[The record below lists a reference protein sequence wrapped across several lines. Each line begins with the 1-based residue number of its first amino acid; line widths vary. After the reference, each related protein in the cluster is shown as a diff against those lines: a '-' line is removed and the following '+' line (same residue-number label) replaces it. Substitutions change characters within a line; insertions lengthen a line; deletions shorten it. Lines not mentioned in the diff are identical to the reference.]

1 MKDRWIIVPKWER
14 FQSYKARDP
23 SWIKLYTRL
32 NSHDEWLGL
41 STAARGM
48 LTTIWVEYP
57 RSGGLLRVEKV
68 MQLCG
73 KSARSKHL
81 EALNHAGFIEISSSK
96 PRALTRAR
104 ARSREK
110 EKETDTPLPIAKS
123 DGGLDESLDEE
134 LLRDVTPRQR
144 GTNPRAKGT
153 NPRVLGINPRE
164 LARYTGCRWVRG
176 QIAATHKYDP
186 LGTDKP
192 PANWPY
198 EKPSKAE
205 ILDALD
211 ARKRDEELSEMAQR
225 QFEDEVEAAAE
236 EINF

>member
-96 PRALTRAR
+96 PRGLTRAR
-104 ARSREK
+104 ARSREEEVLRTSSK
-110 EKETDTPLPIAKS
+110 ERASRAAVESGTAAPAKKETD
-123 DGGLDESLDEE
+123 
-134 LLRDVTPRQR
+134 
-144 GTNPRAKGT
+144 
-153 NPRVLGINPRE
+153 PRE
-164 LARYTGCRWVRG
+164 RAERWIANTADELAGLSDEHLRYLLADEFKITDPDVLSTLVNRVRETYG
-176 QIAATHKYDP
+176 
-186 LGTDKP
+186 
-192 PANWPY
+192 
-198 EKPSKAE
+198 AE
-205 ILDALD
+205 LA
-211 ARKRDEELSEMAQR
+211 ER
-225 QFEDEVEAAAE
+225 QFQDELEAAAE